1 MLPPDPRSWRPYME
15 HAMNRQTTQAL
26 ASITDEGLFECIAT
40 DVLRED
46 NSLYRLMV
54 QTGVNADGKT
64 VKAPVDGICF
74 VPYANPP
81 HMIAVHHTITSRKN
95 LKDKWLY
102 NPSNGTSRRLSPS
115 GDLIKTA
122 EVAANERQ
130 RTPNLAVTLVL
141 TTNQEPNEALIR
153 DVNFMG
159 EKYEI
164 EIDIWSCSRLSHFL
178 DSPHGQWL
186 RRKYLG
192 IEQEELSIEL
202 LKELSQK
209 SLGIQLKNMLDNDKA
224 WVPRSFDDGLTS
236 SLYRDVTFLLAG
248 SGLGK
253 SVACYRMLKKHVE
266 GGGFGI
272 VLSHKTI
279 DSAMTLEEA
288 VTMTLRQLHPALS
301 ETGISALS
309 FCSADQPLLLM
320 VEDINRS
327 NVPKSLAEKIAGWSS
342 LSSNDKKTGHSNWHI
357 VCPLWPEVFAILEDQ
372 AQNRIAPLIFH
383 AEGFTESEGRDAVL
397 TRAQLDGHT
406 LTPLNADEISFS
418 LGHDPLLIAI
428 HNYGTVPDPHQTIR
442 QFVENALHRAAEA
455 TRDHPATDYRQAL
468 RSLAGEML
476 SNRKIEL
483 DWNMIRDWKNL
494 QSNHLTL
501 LSRLAHLGDLISFTG
516 PSDNQ
521 HILFRHDR
529 VRDWIL
535 ADSAADLAR
544 RNLLAEEVIAEPYFA
559 EIMGAVLILDQSNT
573 NFLQRIITLN
583 PLALFHAFR
592 LISPSMGAFHDAI
605 LQAIN
610 HWLEDPTTHER
621 ANFHLRWEALTIL
634 AQTDSPMVPTLVAK
648 FYRNRDFNGILARL
662 RNGDIG
668 GGIELCTIMDP
679 GITAPWRDIQI
690 EHAKLRFAPKIV
702 QSLGDFLM
710 RTDLSKEQRI
720 GALRLAGHIADP
732 HLALAIEASWTADNE
747 RGSHLR
753 EYLWAF
759 GECCGDDPEKYLGPV
774 CDAWAA
780 LPDQTGP
787 NNLPSP
793 RDSIAPYELRWAFH
807 KWPPKAAID
816 YFIQRGSNDEL
827 KRQITFMLHEMDHPK
842 AVLFVVQELAIIQRR
857 IEGTSSFS
865 HLVMSAPMDWKRKQE
880 QGHPMSPLSRDI
892 LLGLWQ
898 GRAND
903 KHLRTQAFLL
913 WAATQYPA
921 DINILGSVNPSD
933 ELSDDILR
941 ARLIRG
947 DQQAIPWLIEKLS
960 EDDRGFWW
968 QYGRYLWSP
977 ELTNALDEYLTRRG
991 TLREWTWEL
1000 SLESDWVT
1008 HELLMRLAQIE
1019 AERLLLKHWDHLR
1032 FSKQF
1037 VQTALYVST
1046 PILKEM
1052 ADNAISWCPNP
1063 EKFLDNLYFNFGI
1076 RTTGHPGI
1084 TREAQV
1090 EALAPYLKFL
1100 NSFDI
1105 WQLWTICN
1113 DHRWFTLR
1121 RKLLD
1126 ACLQKKYLKWRWDHD
1141 QAISELDE
1149 ASKRQPIGID
1159 INFWIDNYLKTGVT
1173 WNDILSTMTGW
1184 LGERQSFEALQLV
1197 AAALRYIGTR
1207 NNLEVLRIYEGMPE
1221 TESRQLI
1228 ADTQFVVHRRT
1239 IQ

>member
-1 MLPPDPRSWRPYME
+1 ME

-224 WVPRSFDDGLTS
+224 WIPRSFDDGLTS

-842 AVLFVVQELAIIQRR
+842 AVLFVVQELAIIRRR

-977 ELTNALDEYLTRRG
+977 ELTKALDEYLTRRG
-991 TLREWTWEL
+991 TLREWTWEM

-1008 HELLMRLAQIE
+1008 HEMLMRLPQSE

-1032 FSKQF
+1032 FSNHF
-1037 VQTALYVST
+1037 VQTTLYVST
-1046 PILKEM
+1046 PALKKAAE
-1052 ADNAISWCPNP
+1052 DAITECPDP
-1063 EKFLDNLYFNFGI
+1063 AKLLENLGFNFGI

-1090 EALAPYLKFL
+1090 LALAPYLNLL
-1100 NSFDI
+1100 NPFDI
-1105 WQLWTICN
+1105 WQLWTTCN

-1121 RKLLD
+1121 QDLLD
-1126 ACLQKKYLKWRWDHD
+1126 ARLQKQYLKWRWDHD

-1149 ASKRQPIGID
+1149 TSKRQPIGID

-1207 NNLEVLRIYEGMPE
+1207 DNLEVLRIYEEMPE